1 MWFHISSLKTQMTC
15 YRNVFHHHLS
25 WLEEF
30 QIDSRY
36 FLLKTLSLF
45 CDHCFGLELP
55 LSILKHNLLQLICT
69 RNQMMEERALSQSR
83 ERLERDALPKW
94 ASPLVCSPG
103 SDWAPVFTSSTD
115 DFGLFL
121 WASWLLCWCQDL
133 DFIHEGAWLRH
144 LVAHTLWVCFASVFP
159 FYWRFWFSLLGIN
172 CWSLGSILLGC
183 FWILF
188 LAEQT

>member
-1 MWFHISSLKTQMTC
+1 MTC

-121 WASWLLCWCQDL
+121 WASWLLCWCPRSWFCPWRRLIAPSGCAYTVSMLCVCLPVLLKILVLPSGHQLLKPRIYFVGLLLDSLSCWADL
-133 DFIHEGAWLRH
+133 
-144 LVAHTLWVCFASVFP
+144 ASTRQIP
-159 FYWRFWFSLLGIN
+159 KP
-172 CWSLGSILLGC
+172 
-183 FWILF
+183 
-188 LAEQT
+188 